1 MKKNNMIKRTMAGA
15 LAMVSVAA
23 YMPVSAAVPVL
34 SNVAMVASATD
45 YTTGSHAVNDLE
57 TNDVLYEGVII
68 TPYNTNNSSDLRVL
82 DDKGSI
88 LKAKG
93 HSNYTIPNGKAY
105 KVVSVVQDDWGVNM
119 NGWYADHTVTLKE
132 VSTATVTLPS
142 GLSVVGVVS
151 GDGGT
156 YTLESGKN
164 YTVYSDATLKS
175 LDTSV
180 VKLAVEY
187 SDNSNWTY
195 KYTLKVQELSEN
207 KEVEIAHEHS
217 LKVYSST
224 NGQITNKVFLKCTG
238 EPKYGDVTVA
248 ELDVKDKY
256 YYGDVPEETDL
267 ELKDPTENEALQHFD
282 IVKTECTAFSIT
294 KPNSTQPLSKEQLEV
309 GNKYVA
315 HATVVLT
322 DKNGETYQQAVWQEF
337 NYEKRPLEECTVY
350 NKIVDDEGEESYK
363 ELAVVGGVVSIDPY
377 EYNGNEQGPDIV
389 IKHGNEDITKYI
401 NVVAVGEE
409 KARATD
415 VGAYQYRLEAKEDT
429 NYTDSLTVKWSISS
443 APSGIEIAAKDN
455 LVYDGEPLKFED
467 DFTVSGENAGLIKN
481 AKSIKLTFD
490 DGEGKNATENGYV
503 LVEIEIPNHEKYSK
517 RISYKIAKR
526 PVDLKPVADEMTYGD
541 AAPDSVD
548 YTVEAFDGEK
558 NRGFITSDLDK
569 LNEGLGVDDVPY
581 TEQDFFGKQFIVGS
595 STSNASVAFNY
606 GLVKNNAGTYNF
618 IANPKANTINA
629 AAGASNYDI
638 KLVTA
643 DNAAAGEQVAV
654 FTVNKKLLTEEM
666 FTLSGG
672 IDNLPTFM
680 YNGGK
685 QGPIIEANDGQ
696 FEKNVS
702 GSLNSLDKL
711 TLDDIDI
718 MGTKQAVFPCAEDNP
733 YYVEFSAKADSNY
746 YGSVKKAWRIIEND
760 EDFEAV
766 RVTAKGFGY
775 DGLTIEEHKETD
787 GTPYLVVDAGSYP
800 ADAKLSY
807 TYYSVD
813 EEGEL
818 TKLEKSPTEAGN
830 YKVEV
835 TATKK
840 GYKTITGS
848 ATYKIAA
855 DQINITVDSNDLS
868 KIFGDSDPDFDVSAY
883 HFDVAGAN
891 GADRG
896 KVVEISGKLKLKDY
910 DGTVKQGGY
919 QFDTSDVIVTVDGK
933 DKTSSF
939 EVAVDKNFTVN
950 RRALEDENIVPKSA
964 VFALTGI
971 ATTTD
976 GFYVVA
982 KGADGN
988 NTILVE
994 GADYELITGHLTQ
1007 EEANAFSIQIEGLGN
1022 YKGYAESSIKVGEG
1036 YKVSVK
1042 SGTFATGKVTD
1053 MTEAMFAKGDTTTVK
1068 ADKPA
1073 DGMKFGYWTRDGRT
1087 VSYNEK
1093 YSFLVN
1099 DADTVLEAHYVEN
1112 EDDITKFAQADII
1125 SSRKIVKDGVER
1137 LEIKSS
1143 VNVPEGCK
1151 IKKAGIVT
1159 VKADSKPDVLDDTI
1173 EGAVKVAN
1181 QEITARTYEF
1191 TWTKKDVQENDK
1203 WYAKAY
1209 LVYEKDGVE
1218 ETLYGDMVE
1227 ATLNGFTVVEE
1238 KEIPATAFLSS
1249 AEFDETLDKG
1259 KFVADL
1265 EVPSDCKIIRAG
1277 LLAATEELTIDDF
1290 VDTNSKVQFKT
1301 NVEANQTV
1309 TKHHYIFTWT
1319 KKREAQAVT
1328 WYTRA
1333 YLVFEDSN
1341 GKEHKL
1347 YGDTIEEVTIPAT
1360 GK

>member
-1 MKKNNMIKRTMAGA
+1 
-15 LAMVSVAA
+15 MVSVAA
-23 YMPVSAAVPVL
+23 YVPVSAAVPVL
-34 SNVAMVASATD
+34 SNVAMVASAED
-45 YTTGSHAVNDLE
+45 YTSGQRVRAQNLKAGDTLSAGAV
-57 TNDVLYEGVII
+57 IQ
-68 TPYNTNNSSDLRVL
+68 PYNNNSASYLTVVDNNG
-82 DDKGSI
+82 KT
-88 LKAKG
+88 LKDEG
-93 HSNYTIPNGKAY
+93 YSNYTISNGERY
-105 KVVSVVQDDWGVNM
+105 RVVSVSREKYPSYSNPNSNMYWEDWK
-119 NGWYADHTVTLKE
+119 VTLE
-132 VSTATVTLPS
+132 GIYTATVTLPS
-142 GLSVVGVVS
+142 GLSVVGVVP
-151 GDGGT
+151 DNDGT
-156 YTLESGKN
+156 YTLEEGKN

-175 LDTSV
+175 LNTDV
-180 VKLAVEY
+180 VKLAVED

-195 KYTLKVQELSEN
+195 KYTLKVQNLSEN

-224 NGQITNKVFLKCTG
+224 DGTVTNKVFLKCNG
-238 EPKYGDVTVA
+238 EPKYGDVTAA
-248 ELDVKDKY
+248 ELDVEENY
-256 YYGDVPEETDL
+256 YYGDVPEMTDL
-267 ELKDPTENEALQHFD
+267 KLLDPTENAALQHFG
-282 IVKTECTAFSIT
+282 IVGAECTTFTIT
-294 KPNSTQPLSKEQLEV
+294 KPNSAQPLAKDQLEV

-322 DKNGETYQQAVWQEF
+322 DENGETHQQAVWQEF
-337 NYEKRPLEECTVY
+337 NYERRPLKECKVY
-350 NKIVDDEGEESYK
+350 NKIVDDEGEVSYK
-363 ELAVVGGVVSIDPY
+363 ELAVVDGVVSIEPY

-389 IKHGNEDITKYI
+389 IKHGNEDITKYV
-401 NVVAVGEE
+401 NVVAVNGD

-429 NYTDSLTVKWSISS
+429 NYTDSLTVRWSISS
-443 APSGIEIAAKDN
+443 APAGIEITAKDN
-455 LVYDGEPLKFED
+455 LVYDGEPLNFED
-467 DFTVSGENAGLIKN
+467 DFTVSGENAGLVKN
-481 AKSIKLTFD
+481 PKSIKLTFD
-490 DGEGKNATENGYV
+490 DGEGKNATENGFV
-503 LVEIEIPNHEKYSK
+503 LVEIEIPNHEKYSN
-517 RISYKIAKR
+517 RVSYKIAKR

-541 AAPDSVD
+541 AAPDSVE
-548 YTVEAFDGEK
+548 YTVEAFDGENK
-558 NRGFITSDLDK
+558 RGFITSDLDK
-569 LNEGLGVDDVPY
+569 LNEGLGEGDVPY
-581 TEQDFFGKQFIVGS
+581 TEQDFFGKQFVVGS

-618 IANPKANTINA
+618 VANPKANTINA

-654 FTVNKKLLTEEM
+654 FTVNKKLLTEGM

-685 QGPIIEANDGQ
+685 QWPIIEANDGQ

-746 YGSVKKAWRIIEND
+746 KGSVKKAWRITEND
-760 EDFEAV
+760 EDFKEV

-787 GTPYLVVDAGSYP
+787 GTPYLAVDAGSYP

-807 TYYSVD
+807 TYYSVGED
-813 EEGEL
+813 EEL

-848 ATYKIAA
+848 ATYRIAA
-855 DQINITVDSNDLS
+855 DQINITVDSDDLS
-868 KIFGDSDPDFDVSAY
+868 KIFGDPDPDFDVSAY
-883 HFDVAGAN
+883 EKVVVGAN
-891 GADRG
+891 NG
-896 KVVEISGKLKLKDY
+896 KNVEISGKLKLKDY

-994 GADYELITGHLTQ
+994 GTDYELITGHLTQ

-1125 SSRKIVKDGVER
+1125 SAGKITKDGVER
-1137 LEIKSS
+1137 LEIRSS

-1191 TWTKKDVQENDK
+1191 AWTKKDVQEGDK

-1249 AEFDETLDKG
+1249 AEFDKTLDKG

-1277 LLAATEELTIDDF
+1277 LLAATEKLTEDDF

-1301 NVEANQTV
+1301 NVEANETV

-1319 KKREAQAVT
+1319 KKREAQAIT